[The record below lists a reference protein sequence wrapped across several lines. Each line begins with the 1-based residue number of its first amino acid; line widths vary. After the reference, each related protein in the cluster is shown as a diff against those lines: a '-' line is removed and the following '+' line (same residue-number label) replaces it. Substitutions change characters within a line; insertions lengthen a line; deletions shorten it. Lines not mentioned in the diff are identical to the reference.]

1 MKNKSA
7 KISILYIGS
16 APDTLKSLSEADY
29 FSITQKENSLD
40 AFNHVRKHHDIEA
53 IISEVHLPGANGFDT
68 FKLFAKHEICKQKP
82 FILFAQEYESE
93 LPLKALSEG
102 LDDFYLTPVDNNRI
116 KERLE
121 FLFEKKKNSN
131 IPFIETDPVI
141 PYHTPIYKRIFDII
155 GAFIALVLLS
165 PLMLLVIIAI
175 KIESKGP
182 FYYISP
188 RAGANFKVFG
198 FIKFRSMYSG
208 SDSTKKLKE
217 LSHLNQYVTKE
228 YETVCSECKKL
239 PHGEFCSP
247 ILYIKG
253 ERICE
258 NLYIKQKNTEQA
270 FMKLENDP
278 RITKVGKFIR
288 NTSIDELPQLFNI
301 LKGDMSIVGN
311 RPLPVNEAEKLTVDF
326 RAKRFE
332 TAAGL
337 TGLWQVEQRGKNGPM
352 SEEERFRLD
361 NEYAKNNSFLGDL
374 KLILKTFKIII
385 QRANV

>member
-1 MKNKSA
+1 MKNKGE

-16 APDTLKSLSEADY
+16 APDTLKSLSNADF
-29 FSITQKENSLD
+29 FSITQRDNSLD
-40 AFNHVRKHHDIEA
+40 AINYFRRHTDIDA

-68 FKLFAKHEICKQKP
+68 FKLFCKHEICKQKP
-82 FILFAQEYESE
+82 FILFAQEYEDE
-93 LPLKALSEG
+93 LPKKALTEG
-102 LDDFYLTPVDNNRI
+102 LDDYYITPVDNDRI
-116 KERLE
+116 RERLN
-121 FLFEKKKNSN
+121 FLSANKTSST
-131 IPFIETDPVI
+131 IPFVETDPVI
-141 PYHTPIYKRIFDII
+141 PYRTPLGKRIFDII
-155 GAFIALVLLS
+155 GAFLALVLLS
-165 PLMLLVIIAI
+165 PLMLIVIFAI

-198 FIKFRSMYSG
+198 FIKFRSMYCG
-208 SDSTKKLKE
+208 SDSSKKIKE
-217 LSHLNQYVTKE
+217 LSHLNQYVPKE
-228 YETVCSECKKL
+228 LETVCSDCAKL

-332 TAAGL
+332 AAAGL
-337 TGLWQVEQRGKNGPM
+337 TGMWQVEQRGKNGPM

-361 NEYAKNNSFLGDL
+361 NEYAENNSFFGDI
-374 KLILKTFKIII
+374 KLIFRTFKIIF

>member
-1 MKNKSA
+1 MKNKGE
-7 KISILYIGS
+7 KISVLYIGS
-16 APDTLKSLSEADY
+16 APDTLKSLSNADF
-29 FSITQKENSLD
+29 FSITQRDNSLD
-40 AFNHVRKHHDIEA
+40 ALNYFRKHSDIDA

-68 FKLFAKHEICKQKP
+68 FKLFCKHEICKQKP
-82 FILFAQEYESE
+82 FILFAQEYEDE
-93 LPLKALSEG
+93 LPKKALAEG
-102 LDDFYLTPVDNNRI
+102 LDDYYITPVDNDRI
-116 KERLE
+116 KERLN
-121 FLFEKKKNSN
+121 FLSANKTSST
-131 IPFIETDPVI
+131 IPFVETDPVI
-141 PYHTPIYKRIFDII
+141 PYRTPLGKRIFDII
-155 GAFIALVLLS
+155 GAFLALVLLS
-165 PLMLLVIIAI
+165 PLMLIVIFAI

-198 FIKFRSMYSG
+198 FIKFRSMYCG
-208 SDSTKKLKE
+208 SDSSKKIKE
-217 LSHLNQYVTKE
+217 LSHLNQYVPKE
-228 YETVCSECKKL
+228 LETVCSDCAKL

-332 TAAGL
+332 AAAGL
-337 TGLWQVEQRGKNGPM
+337 TGMWQVEQRGKNGPM

-361 NEYAKNNSFLGDL
+361 NEYAENNSFFGDI
-374 KLILKTFKIII
+374 KLIFRTFKIIF

>member
-228 YETVCSECKKL
+228 YETVCSECKKT
-239 PHGEFCSP
+239 STWR
-247 ILYIKG
+247 ILF
-253 ERICE
+253 
-258 NLYIKQKNTEQA
+258 T
-270 FMKLENDP
+270 DS
-278 RITKVGKFIR
+278 VH
-288 NTSIDELPQLFNI
+288 
-301 LKGDMSIVGN
+301 
-311 RPLPVNEAEKLTVDF
+311 
-326 RAKRFE
+326 
-332 TAAGL
+332 
-337 TGLWQVEQRGKNGPM
+337 
-352 SEEERFRLD
+352 
-361 NEYAKNNSFLGDL
+361 
-374 KLILKTFKIII
+374 
-385 QRANV
+385 

>member
-1 MKNKSA
+1 MKNKGE
-7 KISILYIGS
+7 KISVLYIGS
-16 APDTLKSLSEADY
+16 APDTLKSLSNADF
-29 FSITQKENSLD
+29 FSITQRDNSLD
-40 AFNHVRKHHDIEA
+40 ALNYFRKHSDIDA

-68 FKLFAKHEICKQKP
+68 FKLFCKHEICKQKP
-82 FILFAQEYESE
+82 FILFAQEYEDE
-93 LPLKALSEG
+93 LPKKALAEG
-102 LDDFYLTPVDNNRI
+102 LDDYYITPVDNDRI
-116 KERLE
+116 KERLN
-121 FLFEKKKNSN
+121 FLSANKTSST
-131 IPFIETDPVI
+131 IPFVETDPVI
-141 PYHTPIYKRIFDII
+141 PYRTPLGKRIFDII
-155 GAFIALVLLS
+155 GAFLALVLLS
-165 PLMLLVIIAI
+165 PLMLIVIFAI

-198 FIKFRSMYSG
+198 FIKFRSMYCG
-208 SDSTKKLKE
+208 SDSSKKIKE
-217 LSHLNQYVTKE
+217 LSHLNQYVPKE
-228 YETVCSECKKL
+228 LETVCSDCAKL

-332 TAAGL
+332 AAAGL

-352 SEEERFRLD
+352 SEEERFKLD
-361 NEYAKNNSFLGDL
+361 NEYAENNSFFGDI
-374 KLILKTFKIII
+374 KLIFRTFKTIF

>member
-1 MKNKSA
+1 MKNKGE

-16 APDTLKSLSEADY
+16 APDTLKSLSNADF
-29 FSITQKENSLD
+29 FSITQRDNSLD
-40 AFNHVRKHHDIEA
+40 AINYFRRHTDIDA

-68 FKLFAKHEICKQKP
+68 FKLFCKHEICKQKP
-82 FILFAQEYESE
+82 FILFAQEYEDE
-93 LPLKALSEG
+93 LPKKALAEG
-102 LDDFYLTPVDNNRI
+102 LDDYYITPVDNDRI
-116 KERLE
+116 RERLN
-121 FLFEKKKNSN
+121 FLSANKTSST
-131 IPFIETDPVI
+131 IPFVETDPVI
-141 PYHTPIYKRIFDII
+141 PYRTPLGKRIFDII
-155 GAFIALVLLS
+155 GAFLALVLLS
-165 PLMLLVIIAI
+165 PLMLIVIFAI

-198 FIKFRSMYSG
+198 FIKFRSMYCG
-208 SDSTKKLKE
+208 SDSSKKIKE
-217 LSHLNQYVTKE
+217 LSHLNQYVPKE
-228 YETVCSECKKL
+228 LETVCSDCAKL

-332 TAAGL
+332 AAAGL
-337 TGLWQVEQRGKNGPM
+337 TGMWQVEQRGKNGPM

-361 NEYAKNNSFLGDL
+361 NEYAENNSFFGDI
-374 KLILKTFKIII
+374 KLIFRTFKIIF

>member
-1 MKNKSA
+1 
-7 KISILYIGS
+7 LYIGS
-16 APDTLKSLSEADY
+16 APDTLKSLSNADF
-29 FSITQKENSLD
+29 FSITQRDNSLD
-40 AFNHVRKHHDIEA
+40 ALNYFRKHSDIDA

-68 FKLFAKHEICKQKP
+68 FKLFCKHEICKQKP
-82 FILFAQEYESE
+82 FILFAQEYEDE
-93 LPLKALSEG
+93 LPKKALAEG
-102 LDDFYLTPVDNNRI
+102 LDDYYITPVDNDRI
-116 KERLE
+116 RERLN
-121 FLFEKKKNSN
+121 FLSANKTSST
-131 IPFIETDPVI
+131 IPFVETDPVT
-141 PYHTPIYKRIFDII
+141 PYRTPLGKRIFDII
-155 GAFIALVLLS
+155 GAFLALVLLS
-165 PLMLLVIIAI
+165 PLMLLVIFAI

-198 FIKFRSMYSG
+198 FIKFRSMYCG
-208 SDSTKKLKE
+208 SDSSKKIKE
-217 LSHLNQYVTKE
+217 LSHLNQYVPKE
-228 YETVCSECKKL
+228 LETVCSDCAKL

-332 TAAGL
+332 AAAGL

-361 NEYAKNNSFLGDL
+361 NEYAENNSFFGDI
-374 KLILKTFKIII
+374 KLIFRTFKTIF

>member
-1 MKNKSA
+1 MKNKGE
-7 KISILYIGS
+7 KISVLYIGS
-16 APDTLKSLSEADY
+16 APDTLKSVSNADF
-29 FSITQKENSLD
+29 FSITQRDNSPD
-40 AFNHVRKHHDIEA
+40 ALNYFRKHSDIDA

-68 FKLFAKHEICKQKP
+68 FKLFCKHEICKQKP
-82 FILFAQEYESE
+82 FILFAQEYEDE
-93 LPLKALSEG
+93 LPKKALAEG
-102 LDDFYLTPVDNNRI
+102 LDDYYITPVDNDRI
-116 KERLE
+116 RERLN
-121 FLFEKKKNSN
+121 FLSANKTSST
-131 IPFIETDPVI
+131 IPFVETDPVI
-141 PYHTPIYKRIFDII
+141 PYRTPLGKRIFDII
-155 GAFIALVLLS
+155 GAFLALVLLS
-165 PLMLLVIIAI
+165 PLMLIVIFAI

-198 FIKFRSMYSG
+198 FIKFRSMYCG
-208 SDSTKKLKE
+208 SDSSKKIKE
-217 LSHLNQYVTKE
+217 LSHLNQYVPKE
-228 YETVCSECKKL
+228 LETVCSDCAKL

-332 TAAGL
+332 AAAGL

-352 SEEERFRLD
+352 SEEERFKLD
-361 NEYAKNNSFLGDL
+361 NEYAENNSFFGDI
-374 KLILKTFKIII
+374 KLIFRTFKTIF

>member
-1 MKNKSA
+1 MKNKGE
-7 KISILYIGS
+7 KISVLYIGS
-16 APDTLKSLSEADY
+16 APDTLKSLSNADF
-29 FSITQKENSLD
+29 FSITQRDNSLD
-40 AFNHVRKHHDIEA
+40 ALNYFRKHSDIDA

-68 FKLFAKHEICKQKP
+68 FKLFCKHEICKQKP
-82 FILFAQEYESE
+82 FILFAQEYEDE
-93 LPLKALSEG
+93 LPKKALAEG
-102 LDDFYLTPVDNNRI
+102 LDDYYITPVDNDRI
-116 KERLE
+116 RERLN
-121 FLFEKKKNSN
+121 FLSANKTSST
-131 IPFIETDPVI
+131 IPFVETDPVI
-141 PYHTPIYKRIFDII
+141 PYRTPLGKRIFDII
-155 GAFIALVLLS
+155 GAFLALVLLS
-165 PLMLLVIIAI
+165 PLMLLVVIAI

-198 FIKFRSMYSG
+198 FIKFRSMYCG
-208 SDSTKKLKE
+208 SDSSKKIKE
-217 LSHLNQYVTKE
+217 LSHLNQYVPKE
-228 YETVCSECKKL
+228 LETVCSDCAKL

-332 TAAGL
+332 AAAGL
-337 TGLWQVEQRGKNGPM
+337 TGMWQVEQRGKNGPM

-361 NEYAKNNSFLGDL
+361 NEYAENNSFFGDI
-374 KLILKTFKIII
+374 KLIFRTFKIIF